1 MWFNDIFFFFNV
13 SQWCITRLSISVQ
26 PWTWLMECVRYLFSR
41 RSKYHSIIWK
51 SGVHNRSL
59 VLSCSYLWY
68 VECRPFHASIMNVD
82 NRRGLPLLWYRK
94 TNGRAKRHFCFSG
107 TDEVIVGEEME
118 ISLNKLY
125 IWNQQTTGNPML
137 VFLSRVSL
145 VFINW
150 QIFILHFHYD
160 NFSLTETF
168 SLQNV
173 RSPRGNRF
181 PKRKRKLD
189 KMLRSYAWFLQSVSM
204 I

>member
-1 MWFNDIFFFFNV
+1 MHYTTLH
-13 SQWCITRLSISVQ
+13 TRADVN
-26 PWTWLMECVRYLFSR
+26 MVNGVRAFIYFREGRNAILLLCMR
-41 RSKYHSIIWK
+41 EVY
-51 SGVHNRSL
+51 NRS
-59 VLSCSYLWY
+59 
-68 VECRPFHASIMNVD
+68 ASIMNVD
-82 NRRGLPLLWYRK
+82 NRRGWPLLWYRK

-189 KMLRSYAWFLQSVSM
+189 NMLRSYAWFLQSVSM

>member
-1 MWFNDIFFFFNV
+1 MLFYHV
-13 SQWCITRLSISVQ
+13 GMQSVALY
-26 PWTWLMECVRYLFSR
+26 TL
-41 RSKYHSIIWK
+41 
-51 SGVHNRSL
+51 
-59 VLSCSYLWY
+59 
-68 VECRPFHASIMNVD
+68 
-82 NRRGLPLLWYRK
+82 LLWMFIIEVGGHCCDANK
-94 TNGRAKRHFCFSG
+94 TNGTSKRHSCFSG

-160 NFSLTETF
+160 NFSLTENF

-181 PKRKRKLD
+181 PKRKLKLD